1 MLSKDTFVV
10 MTLIQNMRNPKA
22 YLCILG
28 FLSLFSLCACN
39 EKYGKDDY
47 KAYFG
52 GEVQNPQNP
61 YVLLYKDTKVIDTLL
76 LNEKNRFFKKFDSLA
91 PGLYSFV
98 HEPEY
103 QYVYFEKNDSILV
116 SINSQDFDESIVFS
130 GRGEQKN
137 NFLMEMYLRNQRD
150 WDILLQVMDYNFNE
164 FEKTIKQV
172 HEKNI
177 KFYQDKKEFIKWSD
191 NFDVFAKAALE
202 MPYYSKKEVYP
213 ILHQLRTGKDIV
225 EQLPKNYY
233 DYRQNIDFNNVLL
246 SVYSPFVKYL
256 SYMLNNMAVINYH
269 NHFSDADLSLKTNI
283 NKMNIADTLIQNEK
297 VKNIILNNIA
307 FTYLLEDQNMAKNQ
321 KFMEVYHRYSSDRSQ
336 KNEITKIG
344 SAIQLLKTNQSLPEV
359 KLRKIDGSIISSNT
373 FPKQKTVIFF
383 WTDNAQNHMMQ
394 AHKKVIDLKSKYPAY
409 NFIGVNLDKNPKKWV
424 QIVEKSKFQD
434 VTELQVLDFNDL
446 KYKWAITK
454 IHRTIILDENGAIK
468 NAFTNLFNND
478 IEEYLK

>member
-1 MLSKDTFVV
+1 MQS
-10 MTLIQNMRNPKA
+10 PKA
-22 YLCILG
+22 
-28 FLSLFSLCACN
+28 FLFIISFFSIFIFSSCS
-39 EKYGKDDY
+39 EKFGKKDFT
-47 KAYFG
+47 AYFG

-61 YVLLYKDTKVIDTLL
+61 YILLYKDTKVIDTLK
-76 LNEKNRFFKKFDSLA
+76 LNDKNRFFKKFDSLA
-91 PGLYSFV
+91 PGLYTFV

-137 NFLMEMYLRNQRD
+137 NFLMEMYLRSQRD
-150 WDILLQVMDYNFNE
+150 WDNLLNVMDYNITK
-164 FEKTIKQV
+164 FEKAITDV
-172 HEKNI
+172 HQSNI
-177 KFYQDKKEFIKWSD
+177 QYYDDKKAYIKWSD
-191 NFDVFAKAALE
+191 EFDVFAKASLE

-213 ILHQLRTGKDIV
+213 IIHQLRTGNDVV

-233 DYRQNIDFNNVLL
+233 DYRKNINFNNVLL
-246 SVYSPFVKYL
+246 SAYAPFVKYL

-283 NKMNIADTLIQNEK
+283 NKMNIADTLIDNKK
-297 VKNIILNNIA
+297 VKNTIFNNIA

-321 KFMEVYHRYSSDRSQ
+321 KFMEVYRRLSTDKSQ

-344 SAIQLLKTNQSLPEV
+344 SAIQLLKSNKNLPEV
-359 KLRKIDGSIISSNT
+359 KLRAVDGTIISSNT
-373 FPKQKTVIFF
+373 FPKQETVIFF
-383 WTDNAQNHMMQ
+383 WTDDAQNHMVQ
-394 AHKKVIDLKSKYPAY
+394 AHKKALDLKKKYPQY
-409 NFIGVNLDKNPKKWV
+409 NFIAVNLDKNPEKWQQILAKK
-424 QIVEKSKFQD
+424 KFQD
-434 VTELQVLDFNDL
+434 VTELQCVNFNDL

-454 IHRTIILDENGAIK
+454 IHRTIILDENGNIK

>member
-1 MLSKDTFVV
+1 MTALPNIRSSKTFLLS
-10 MTLIQNMRNPKA
+10 IA
-22 YLCILG
+22 
-28 FLSLFSLCACN
+28 LFSIFSFSSCS
-39 EKYGKDDY
+39 EKYGKKDFT
-47 KAYFG
+47 AYFG

-61 YVLLYKDTKVIDTLL
+61 YVLLYKDTKVIDTLK
-76 LNEKNRFFKKFDSLA
+76 LNENNRFFKKFDSLA

-116 SINSQDFDESIVFS
+116 SINAQDFDESIVFT

-150 WDILLQVMDYNFNE
+150 WDNLLNVMDYNLVQFGKAVE
-164 FEKTIKQV
+164 DV
-172 HEKNI
+172 HDKNV
-177 KFYQDKKEFIKWSD
+177 KYYQDKKAYIKWSE
-191 NFDVFAKAALE
+191 NFDIFAKAALD

-213 ILHQLRTGKDIV
+213 IIHQLRTGKDVV

-233 DYRQNIDFNNVLL
+233 GYRKDIDFNNVLL
-246 SVYSPFVKYL
+246 SAYSPFVKYL

-283 NKMNIADTLIQNEK
+283 NKMNIADTLIQNER
-297 VKNIILNNIA
+297 VKNTILNNIA

-321 KFMEVYHRYSSDRSQ
+321 KFMEVYHRYSTDRSQ

-344 SAIQLLKTNQSLPEV
+344 SAIQLLKTNQILPEV
-359 KLRKIDGSIISSNT
+359 KLRSVDGKIISSNT
-373 FPKQKTVIFF
+373 FPKGKTVIFF

-394 AHKKVIDLKSKYPAY
+394 AHKKVIDLKKKYPAY
-409 NFIGVNLDKNPKKWV
+409 NFIGVNLDKNPEKWAK
-424 QIVEKSKFQD
+424 IIEKNKFQD
-434 VTELQVLDFNDL
+434 VTELQCVNFDDL

-454 IHRTIILDENGAIK
+454 IHRTIILDQNGNIK

>member
-1 MLSKDTFVV
+1 MTASQYMQIPKTFV
-10 MTLIQNMRNPKA
+10 I
-22 YLCILG
+22 ILAI
-28 FLSLFSLCACN
+28 LSIFSFSSCN
-39 EKYGKDDY
+39 EKYGAKDFT
-47 KAYFG
+47 AYFG

-61 YVLLYKDTKVIDTLL
+61 YVLFYKDTKIIDTLKL
-76 LNEKNRFFKKFDSLA
+76 DKNNRFFKKFDSLE

-116 SINSQDFDESIVFS
+116 SLNSQDFDESVVFS

-150 WDILLQVMDYNFNE
+150 WDNLLNLMDYNIAK
-164 FEKTIKQV
+164 FEKAITEV
-172 HEKNI
+172 HQSNI
-177 KFYQDKKEFIKWSD
+177 QYYDDKKAYIKWSD
-191 NFDVFAKAALE
+191 DFDVYAKASLD

-213 ILHQLRTGKDIV
+213 IIHQLRTGNDVV
-225 EQLPKNYY
+225 EQLPKDYY
-233 DYRQNIDFNNVLL
+233 GYRKNIDFNNVLL
-246 SVYSPFVKYL
+246 SAYSPFVKYL

-283 NKMNIADTLIQNEK
+283 NKMNIADTLIDNEK
-297 VKNIILNNIA
+297 VKNTILNNIA

-321 KFMEVYHRYSSDRSQ
+321 KFMEVYHRFSTDKSQ

-344 SAIQLLKTNQSLPEV
+344 SAIQLLKTNQNLPEV
-359 KLRKIDGSIISSNT
+359 TLRAADGQIISSNN
-373 FPKQKTVIFF
+373 FPKRKTVIFF
-383 WTDNAQNHMMQ
+383 WTDDAQNHMIQ
-394 AHKKVIDLKSKYPAY
+394 AHKKALELKKKYPDY
-409 NFIGVNLDKNPKKWV
+409 NFIGVNLDKN
-424 QIVEKSKFQD
+424 VEKWTALLDKHNFKE
-434 VTELQVLDFNDL
+434 VTEVQSVNFNDL

-454 IHRTIILDENGAIK
+454 IHRTIILDKDGNIK

>member
-1 MLSKDTFVV
+1 MTALPNIRSSKTFLLS
-10 MTLIQNMRNPKA
+10 IA
-22 YLCILG
+22 
-28 FLSLFSLCACN
+28 LFSIFSFSSCS
-39 EKYGKDDY
+39 EKYGKKDFT
-47 KAYFG
+47 AYFG

-61 YVLLYKDTKVIDTLL
+61 YVLLYKDTKVIDTLK
-76 LNEKNRFFKKFDSLA
+76 LNENNRFFKKFDSLA

-116 SINSQDFDESIVFS
+116 SINAQDFDESIVFT

-150 WDILLQVMDYNFNE
+150 WDNLLNVMDYNLVQ
-164 FEKTIKQV
+164 FEKAVEDV
-172 HEKNI
+172 HDKNV
-177 KFYQDKKEFIKWSD
+177 KYYQDKKAYIKWSE
-191 NFDVFAKAALE
+191 NFDIFAKAALD

-213 ILHQLRTGKDIV
+213 IIHQLRTGKDVV

-233 DYRQNIDFNNVLL
+233 GYRKDIDFNNVLL
-246 SVYSPFVKYL
+246 SAYSPFVKYL

-297 VKNIILNNIA
+297 VKNTIFNNIA

-321 KFMEVYHRYSSDRSQ
+321 KFMEVYHRYSTDRSQ

-344 SAIQLLKTNQSLPEV
+344 SAIQLLKTNQILPEV
-359 KLRKIDGSIISSNT
+359 KLRSVDGKIISSNT
-373 FPKQKTVIFF
+373 FPKGKTVIFF

-394 AHKKVIDLKSKYPAY
+394 AHKKVIDLKKKYPAY
-409 NFIGVNLDKNPKKWV
+409 NFIGVNLDKNPEKWAK
-424 QIVEKSKFQD
+424 IIEKNKFQD
-434 VTELQVLDFNDL
+434 VTELQCVNFDDL

-454 IHRTIILDENGAIK
+454 IHRTIILDQNGNIK

>member
-1 MLSKDTFVV
+1 MTALPNIRSSKTFLLS
-10 MTLIQNMRNPKA
+10 IA
-22 YLCILG
+22 
-28 FLSLFSLCACN
+28 LFSIFSFSSCS
-39 EKYGKDDY
+39 EKYGKKDFT
-47 KAYFG
+47 AYFG

-61 YVLLYKDTKVIDTLL
+61 YVLLYKDTKVIDTLK
-76 LNEKNRFFKKFDSLA
+76 LNENNRFFKKFDSLA

-116 SINSQDFDESIVFS
+116 SINAQDFDESIVFT

-150 WDILLQVMDYNFNE
+150 WDNLLNVMDYNLVQ
-164 FEKTIKQV
+164 FEKAVEDV
-172 HEKNI
+172 HDKNV
-177 KFYQDKKEFIKWSD
+177 KYYQDKKAYIKWSD
-191 NFDVFAKAALE
+191 NFDIFAKAALD

-213 ILHQLRTGKDIV
+213 IIHQLRTGKDVV

-233 DYRQNIDFNNVLL
+233 GYRKDIDFNNVLL
-246 SVYSPFVKYL
+246 SAYSPFVKYL

-297 VKNIILNNIA
+297 VKNTILNNIA

-321 KFMEVYHRYSSDRSQ
+321 KFMEVYHRYSTDRSQ

-344 SAIQLLKTNQSLPEV
+344 SAIQLLKTNQILPEV
-359 KLRKIDGSIISSNT
+359 KLRSVDGKIISSNT
-373 FPKQKTVIFF
+373 FPKGKTVIFF

-394 AHKKVIDLKSKYPAY
+394 AHKKVIDLKKKYPAY
-409 NFIGVNLDKNPKKWV
+409 NFIGVNLDKNPEKWAK
-424 QIVEKSKFQD
+424 IIEKNKFQD
-434 VTELQVLDFNDL
+434 VTELQCVNFDDL

-454 IHRTIILDENGAIK
+454 IHRTIILDQNGNIK

>member
-1 MLSKDTFVV
+1 MTALPNIRSSKTFLLS
-10 MTLIQNMRNPKA
+10 IA
-22 YLCILG
+22 
-28 FLSLFSLCACN
+28 LFSIFSFSSCS
-39 EKYGKDDY
+39 EKYGKKDFT
-47 KAYFG
+47 AYFG

-61 YVLLYKDTKVIDTLL
+61 YVLLYKDTKVIDTLK
-76 LNEKNRFFKKFDSLA
+76 LNENNRFFKKFDSLA

-116 SINSQDFDESIVFS
+116 SINAQDFDESIVFT

-150 WDILLQVMDYNFNE
+150 WDNLLNVMDYNLVQ
-164 FEKTIKQV
+164 FEKAVEDV
-172 HEKNI
+172 HVKNV
-177 KFYQDKKEFIKWSD
+177 KYYQDKKAYIKWSE
-191 NFDVFAKAALE
+191 NFDIFAKAALD

-213 ILHQLRTGKDIV
+213 IIHQLRTGKDVV

-233 DYRQNIDFNNVLL
+233 GYRKDIDFNNVLL
-246 SVYSPFVKYL
+246 SAYSPFVKYL

-297 VKNIILNNIA
+297 VKNTIFNNIA

-321 KFMEVYHRYSSDRSQ
+321 KFMEVYHRYSTDRSQ

-344 SAIQLLKTNQSLPEV
+344 SAIQLLKTNQILPEV
-359 KLRKIDGSIISSNT
+359 KLRSVDGKIISSNT
-373 FPKQKTVIFF
+373 FPKGKTVIFF

-394 AHKKVIDLKSKYPAY
+394 AHKKVIDLKKKYPAY
-409 NFIGVNLDKNPKKWV
+409 NFIGVNLDKNPEKWAK
-424 QIVEKSKFQD
+424 IIEKNKFQD
-434 VTELQVLDFNDL
+434 VTELQCVNFDDL

-454 IHRTIILDENGAIK
+454 IHRTIILDQNGNIK